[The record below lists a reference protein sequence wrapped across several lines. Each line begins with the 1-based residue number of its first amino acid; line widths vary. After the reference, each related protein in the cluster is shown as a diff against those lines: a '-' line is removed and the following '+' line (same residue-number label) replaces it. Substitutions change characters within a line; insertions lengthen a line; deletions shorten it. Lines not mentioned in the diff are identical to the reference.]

1 MKSLYDIYEKDIR
14 PTMVKKEEPSDEM
27 FTVEESEPAASDLL
41 FTREDV
47 EKMINDAIAKNNENM
62 KEEVKDENGN

>member
-27 FTVEESEPAASDLL
+27 FKVDENEQDAGSLL

-47 EKMINDAIAKNNENM
+47 EKMINDAIAKNKENA
-62 KEEVKDENGN
+62 KEEVKDEDGN